1 MRKLNKKHVMITF
14 IPIIVMIVLIFWFV
28 FRKTETLEL
37 IGNEKEVFMLNS
49 IYEEKGTNLED
60 VEMIG
65 NVDTSQEGQYEIKY
79 QYKNQTVKRLVEVLN
94 NKQIVMNLNGSQDTY
109 VLKGQK
115 YIESGCHVIDQNEG
129 NLTDQVKITGK
140 VDTQKVGDY
149 EIIYFVQNKE
159 GIYCSKKRIVHVVN
173 EFEKNSHGIPV
184 LMYHYVYTPDDLPK
198 TINTNYILDS
208 KLEEQLK

>member
-79 QYKNQTVKRLVEVLN
+79 QYKNQTVKRLVEVLII
-94 NKQIVMNLNGSQDTY
+94 NKSL
-109 VLKGQK
+109 
-115 YIESGCHVIDQNEG
+115 
-129 NLTDQVKITGK
+129 
-140 VDTQKVGDY
+140 
-149 EIIYFVQNKE
+149 
-159 GIYCSKKRIVHVVN
+159 
-173 EFEKNSHGIPV
+173 
-184 LMYHYVYTPDDLPK
+184 
-198 TINTNYILDS
+198 
-208 KLEEQLK
+208 